1 MNIAAIH
8 ILKKDLGLSDE
19 KYRRVLDEVAGV
31 TSSRFLCDSDARKV
45 YRRLR
50 AMGTAHQPATRYI
63 WVLWGQLQTFLSP
76 REQTGAWF
84 CGFVR
89 RAAGIALE
97 DMTCLDLLDRR
108 EIHKVIEALKQR
120 IAYESDRLSNEVPF

>member
-1 MNIAAIH
+1 M
-8 ILKKDLGLSDE
+8 
-19 KYRRVLDEVAGV
+19 AGV

-50 AMGTAHQPATRYI
+50 SMGTAKQPATRYI
-63 WVLWGQLQTFLSP
+63 WVLWGQMKTYLAP
-76 REQTGAWF
+76 REQTGAYF

-89 RAAGIALE
+89 RAAGVALE
-97 DMTCLDLLDRR
+97 DMTCLDLLDRG

-120 IAYESDRLSNEVPF
+120 VAYESDRLENDVPF